1 MKLIIER
8 SGGFVASSKKPR
20 GEREGSALSAE
31 QRAALDMIMRRTSP
45 YPPPTRSEQF
55 TYRVEVQDENG
66 TRHVTVPEFALV
78 TRRLGRPPVRMH
90 ELPPSRHPSAAVN
103 VASKERL

>member
-20 GEREGSALSAE
+20 GEREGDALSAE
-31 QRAALDMIMRRTSP
+31 QRAALDLIMGRNSP

-66 TRHVTVPEFALV
+66 TRHFAVPEFALPQSLKDIV
-78 TRRLGRPPVRMH
+78 
-90 ELPPSRHPSAAVN
+90 SN
-103 VASKERL
+103 

>member
-1 MKLIIER
+1 MTYGGYQMKLIIER

-31 QRAALDMIMRRTSP
+31 QRAALDVIMQRKSP
-45 YPPPTRSEQF
+45 YPPATRSEQF

-66 TRHVTVPEFALV
+66 NKQVNVPESD
-78 TRRLGRPPVRMH
+78 
-90 ELPPSRHPSAAVN
+90 LPQSLKDIISY
-103 VASKERL
+103 